1 MRHVT
6 PLILREKMDYIL
18 INKING
24 YSNLEQF
31 GLTILQSTIA
41 SFLSCEVKIFT
52 NPLLELQDYNINIL
66 ANEKRGF
73 YPLDDDNIIVLGRIM
88 NDDRKL
94 ISSLGIKLSK
104 KGIKYSGNFLTKLE
118 GALTHTLTQEYH
130 NNFGNCKYSLGDELI
145 LHTICNYVS
154 KGGYDNRLIRHLIS
168 IFQKLRTTSFEGS
181 FFSTGL
187 ILTKSHYAYN
197 KNARFGSSYSLK
209 RPFSLAN
216 QCQIERRIWYLVDG
230 KKTFFMCNKSLSVD
244 QLFVLDKEYQEANYI
259 DSHTLAK
266 SLKGADLLFK
276 VENEKSFSIIN
287 TSNIEISYIEN
298 QWKFRDYTYIR
309 KLFLAHFNNMDIVE
323 SILFFIIYCSKNAI
337 SSIIWL
343 PEKIDQIEELLK
355 KKTMNR
361 FIKKPIS
368 IMDKSFTNHI
378 IRYLSSDGATIIDK
392 NGLLQ
397 YFGCI
402 IDLNKIEVKGIK
414 GTGESAASALS
425 ANGISLKISQ
435 DGTIKLFE
443 KRKSRPIL
451 I

>member
-1 MRHVT
+1 MNYT
-6 PLILREKMDYIL
+6 LIKT
-18 INKING
+18 ING
-24 YSNLEQF
+24 YNYLDQF
-31 GLTILQSTIA
+31 GLAILQSTIA
-41 SFLSCEVKIFT
+41 NFLSCEVKIFT
-52 NPLLELQDYNINIL
+52 NPLSELQDYDINIL
-66 ANEKRGF
+66 DNENRGF

-88 NDDRKL
+88 SDDKKL

-104 KGIKYSGNFLTKLE
+104 KGIRYSGKFLTILE
-118 GALTHTLTQEYH
+118 GALTYTLTQEYK
-130 NNFGNCKYSLGDELI
+130 NNFKNCKYSLGDELI
-145 LHTICNYVS
+145 LHTVCNYVS
-154 KGGYDNRLIRHLIS
+154 RGGYDNRHIRHLIS

-187 ILTKSHYAYN
+187 ILTKSHFAYN
-197 KNARFGSSYSLK
+197 KNDRFGTSFNLR

-230 KKTFFMCNKSLSVD
+230 KKTFFMCNKSLIVG
-244 QLFVLDKEYQEANYI
+244 QLFVLDKEYQNANYI

-266 SLKGADLLFK
+266 SLKGVDLLFK
-276 VENEKSFSIIN
+276 VENEKTFSIIN
-287 TSNIEISYIEN
+287 TSNIEISYMEN

-309 KLFLAHFNNMDIVE
+309 KLFLAHFNNIDIVE
-323 SILFFIIYCSKNAI
+323 SLLFFVIHCSKNSI

-343 PEKIDQIEELLK
+343 PDNIDQIGELIK
-355 KKTMNR
+355 KQTMNR
-361 FIKKPIS
+361 FIKTPIS

-414 GTGESAASALS
+414 GTGESAAGALS
-425 ANGISLKISQ
+425 SNGISLKISQ
-435 DGTIKLFE
+435 DGTIKLFNE
-443 KRKSRPIL
+443 KKKQPIL

>member
-1 MRHVT
+1 MNLSEMNYT
-6 PLILREKMDYIL
+6 LIKRIV
-18 INKING
+18 G
-24 YSNLEQF
+24 YNYLDQF

-41 SFLSCEVKIFT
+41 NFLSCEVKIFT
-52 NPLLELQDYNINIL
+52 NPLSELQDYGINIL
-66 ANEKRGF
+66 DNENRGF
-73 YPLDDDNIIVLGRIM
+73 YPLDDNNIIVLGRIM
-88 NDDRKL
+88 SDDRKL

-104 KGIKYSGNFLTKLE
+104 KGIRYSGKFLTILE
-118 GALTHTLTQEYH
+118 GALTYTLTQEYK
-130 NNFGNCKYSLGDELI
+130 NNFKNCKYSLGDELI
-145 LHTICNYVS
+145 LHTVCNYVS
-154 KGGYDNRLIRHLIS
+154 RGGYDNRHIRHLIS

-187 ILTKSHYAYN
+187 ILTKSHFAYN
-197 KNARFGSSYSLK
+197 RNDRFGSSFNLK
-209 RPFSLAN
+209 HPFSLAN

-230 KKTFFMCNKSLSVD
+230 KKTFFMCNKSLVIG
-244 QLFVLDKEYQEANYI
+244 QLFVLDKEYQNANYI

-266 SLKGADLLFK
+266 SLKGVDLLFK
-276 VENEKSFSIIN
+276 VENEKIFSIIN
-287 TSNIEISYIEN
+287 TSNIEISYMEN

-309 KLFLAHFNNMDIVE
+309 KLFLAHFNNIDIVE
-323 SILFFIIYCSKNAI
+323 SLLFFVIHCSKNSI

-343 PEKIDQIEELLK
+343 PDNIDQIGELIK
-355 KKTMNR
+355 KQTMNR
-361 FIKKPIS
+361 FIKTPIS

-414 GTGESAASALS
+414 GTGESAAGALS
-425 ANGISLKISQ
+425 SNGISLKISQ
-435 DGTIKLFE
+435 DGTIKLFNE
-443 KRKSRPIL
+443 KKKQPIL